1 MLLCIVTLT
10 AALLAQLYLPLPAAL
25 DIHLLS
31 AVLICCLLVCL
42 AQLAQELHLLMKG
55 AQ

>member
-1 MLLCIVTLT
+1 MLFCILALT
-10 AALLAQLYLPLPAAL
+10 AALAVQLYLPLPPAVDAAML
-25 DIHLLS
+25 P

-42 AQLAQELHLLMKG
+42 AQLALELHLLMKG

>member
-1 MLLCIVTLT
+1 MLFCIVTLT

-25 DIHLLS
+25 DTHLLLS
-31 AVLICCLLVCL
+31 VLTCCLLVCL
-42 AQLAQELHLLMKG
+42 AQLALELHLLMKG